1 MARTREIRQ
10 IPGMTQPHRPSL
22 AAPVL
27 PATTAAAPRIA
38 WRERFAGLALLHR
51 FALVGSVVS
60 LIGMLVI
67 GGLVSRS
74 IEMGVVRNSAISS
87 AVYMESFI
95 APLSQ
100 PLAEARQLSPE
111 AIAHMRDILERPPL
125 SERVWSVK
133 IWRAD
138 GFVAFS
144 SDPGVIGQTFVP
156 SAELEAAL
164 KGQLSASFDQL
175 DDAES
180 ENERQSGVPLLEVY
194 NPIHSILTGE
204 VIAVAEFYLVAT
216 ELEADIW
223 IAQARAWA
231 MVAAVTGVTFAALFG
246 IVQAGSRTIEAQTS
260 ALASRLAELA
270 QISAQNEALRARV
283 QEAAKRVSETTERQM
298 RRISAELHDGPA
310 QALALAS
317 LRLDALMRRAR
328 LSADDTEAQALREA
342 LDEALAD
349 VRDLCRGLTLPD
361 LRGSTVA
368 QVLDRA
374 IGAQERRTGIV
385 VIRDST
391 QGGWPD
397 VPASHPILIC
407 LYRFVQEGLMNSY
420 RHATGAE
427 VRVGCALDA
436 GRLSVIV
443 ADAGPGFD
451 PAAQVEPNSA
461 GTGLG
466 LSGLRERVES
476 IGGSFSIATAPGQ
489 GVRLLLEL
497 PVEES

>member
-1 MARTREIRQ
+1 MSEI
-10 IPGMTQPHRPSL
+10 HRPNL
-22 AAPVL
+22 ATPVL
-27 PATTAAAPRIA
+27 PVSAAAAMRLA
-38 WRERFAGLALLHR
+38 LRERLAGLGLLQR

-74 IEMGVVRNSAISS
+74 IETGVVRNSAISS

-100 PLAEARQLSPE
+100 PLAEARHLSPE
-111 AIAHMRDILERPPL
+111 AITHMRDLLERPPL

-144 SDPGVIGQTFVP
+144 SDASLIGQTFAP
-156 SAELEAAL
+156 STELEAAL

-175 DDAES
+175 EDAES
-180 ENERQSGVPLLEVY
+180 MNERQSGVPLLEVY

-223 IAQARAWA
+223 AAGAKAWA
-231 MVAAVTGVTFAALFG
+231 MVAAVTVVTFAALFG
-246 IVQAGSRTIEAQTS
+246 IVQSGSRTIATQTS
-260 ALASRLAELA
+260 ALASRLEELA

-283 QEAAKRVSETTERQM
+283 QEAAMRVSERTERQM

-317 LRLDALMRRAR
+317 LRLDALVRRAH
-328 LSADDTEAQALREA
+328 LSREDAEAQALREA

-374 IGAQERRTGIV
+374 IGAQERRTGTT
-385 VIRDST
+385 VIRDT
-391 QGGWPD
+391 AQGNWPD

-420 RHATGAE
+420 RHAAGSE
-427 VRVGCALDA
+427 VRVSCALDG
-436 GRLSVIV
+436 GRLTVMV

-451 PAAQVEPNSA
+451 PARQVEPNSA

-476 IGGSFSIATAPGQ
+476 IGGSFSIATALGQ
-489 GVRLLLEL
+489 GVRLQLEL

>member
-1 MARTREIRQ
+1 MAKRPEISQ
-10 IPGMTQPHRPSL
+10 ISGMSQFHRHNFAVP
-22 AAPVL
+22 AL
-27 PATTAAAPRIA
+27 PTTTVTESRIA
-38 WRERFAGLALLHR
+38 LRGRFAGLGLLQR

-74 IEMGVVRNSAISS
+74 IETGVVRNSAISS

-111 AIAHMRDILERPPL
+111 AITHMRDLLERAPL

-144 SDPGVIGQTFVP
+144 SDPGLIGQTFTP
-156 SAELEAAL
+156 STELEAAL

-175 DDAES
+175 EDAES
-180 ENERQSGVPLLEVY
+180 ANERRSGVPLLEVY

-223 IAQARAWA
+223 AARAKAWA

-246 IVQAGSRTIEAQTS
+246 IVQAGSRTIATQTS

-283 QEAAKRVSETTERQM
+283 QEAAMRVSETTERQM

-317 LRLDALMRRAR
+317 LRLDALMRRAG
-328 LSADDTEAQALREA
+328 LSAEDAEAQALREA

-374 IGAQERRTGIV
+374 IGAQERRTGMA
-385 VIRDST
+385 VIRDT
-391 QGGWPD
+391 AQGNWPD

-407 LYRFVQEGLMNSY
+407 LYRFVQEGLMNSF
-420 RHATGAE
+420 RHARGTE
-427 VRVGCALDA
+427 VRVGCTLDG
-436 GRLSVIV
+436 GRLTVMVS
-443 ADAGPGFD
+443 DAGPGFD
-451 PAAQVEPNSA
+451 PAGQVEPNSA

-476 IGGSFSIATAPGQ
+476 IGGSFSMATAPGQ